1 MERLKNYVSESY
13 NELMNNVT
21 WPTWA
26 NLTET
31 TGIVLVATLLVSLLI
46 FIMDGTS
53 SQLLKLVY
61 GA

>member
-26 NLTET
+26 NLMET
-31 TGIVLVATLLVSLLI
+31 TGIVLVATLLVAFLI
-46 FIMDGTS
+46 FIMDGTA
-53 SQLLKLVY
+53 SQLLRLVY

>member
-46 FIMDGTS
+46 FMMDGTS